1 MRYFNDNFTGHYYA
15 NPSSNPEQVSTSHG
29 VPIVG
34 KQMVGPD
41 LRIAQPSKQQGGG
54 VLPAEY
60 FGGNSGRYFEE
71 GAPELANCESA
82 YGTIIPTSH
91 GVVMGGDNSQW
102 MGPNLAMFPNAT
114 KAQTGGCGGCL
125 PRRRSIKRGGG
136 GCGSGV
142 MGAIKKGVKKGK
154 RGSKKRGG
162 GGCGSGVMGAIKK
175 GVKKGSRKGSK
186 KRGGGKG
193 PGCGCVGGK
202 SMKKKSKKQR
212 GGYGAKPKKQL
223 KKKNSKK
230 RGGGKHKGKKGK
242 GCGCRVTCKKC

>member
-1 MRYFNDNFTGHYYA
+1 MRKSRTNRRTVRRQNRKQRGGKIVMPMRYFNDNFTGHYYA
-15 NPSSNPEQVSTSHG
+15 NPSSNPEQVATSHG

-41 LRIAQPSKQQGGG
+41 LRVAQPSKQQGGG

-102 MGPNLAMFPNAT
+102 VGPNLAMFPNAT

-125 PRRRSIKRGGG
+125 PRRRSVKRGGG
-136 GCGSGV
+136 GCGTGV
-142 MGAIKKGVKKGK
+142 MGAIKKGVK
-154 RGSKKRGG
+154 RGSKK
-162 GGCGSGVMGAIKK
+162 A
-175 GVKKGSRKGSK
+175 SK

-193 PGCGCVGGK
+193 RGCGCIGGK